1 MSTNK
6 DLIAKK
12 FALKDEM
19 NNQLDKLRI
28 IEDAQHDKTKTPF
41 TFLIFLLAI
50 NAGILGVTFYL
61 SPQIIVASMLLAF
74 GVIVTYT
81 LQLGLHNVQSSV
93 ADQISNKLAIKNE
106 LKIGNINLRKL
117 NLGEKIDNVKYLEYE
132 PNKVVYLLRT
142 FLADLFNWM
151 SLSIAAMI
159 FGLFGVF
166 IYTVLNWFE
175 ERNVGGL
182 VLDTRTE
189 KFLIFFGVCF
199 TILIVY
205 ILIRLLEWYVRMFL
219 TYYQEYLQYT
229 SLYDTKPQVKT
240 KQPEK

>member
-132 PNKVVYLLRT
+132 PKKVVYLLRT

-182 VLDTRTE
+182 
-189 KFLIFFGVCF
+189 
-199 TILIVY
+199 
-205 ILIRLLEWYVRMFL
+205 
-219 TYYQEYLQYT
+219 
-229 SLYDTKPQVKT
+229 
-240 KQPEK
+240 